1 MEIWLECH
9 NYEIEHHN
17 INIPIRINDPPF
29 VVQQLVYKLVDHTLY
44 IPIIISITIVISEL
58 LG

>member
-1 MEIWLECH
+1 MEIWLECY

-17 INIPIRINDPPF
+17 IKIPIRINDPPF
-29 VVQQLVYKLVDHTLY
+29 VVQQLVHNSVDHALY
-44 IPIIISITIVISEL
+44 IPIIIFITIVISKL